1 MTNQLIKFLLTND
14 STLYRGDLDDAI
26 YNLSRAGSGVI
37 GELAEDYYA
46 NRFNTQKLGGNAVG
60 ADLDDGT
67 EVKAARRSYS
77 KKDSCINISGLK
89 NKATASRIV
98 MIWEDQNIGKI
109 CELIVYPHELRQD
122 KNGKLK
128 DQQKI
133 NPGFLAK
140 FGDRVKTLAE
150 YDV

>member
-37 GELAEDYYA
+37 GELAEGYYA
-46 NRFNTQKLGGNAVG
+46 NRFNTQKLGGNAFG

-67 EVKAARRSYS
+67 EVKAMRRSYYETGNS
-77 KKDSCINISGLK
+77 ITINGLK
-89 NKATASRIV
+89 NKGKSSRIV
-98 MIWEDQNIGKI
+98 LIWEDQSVGKI
-109 CELIVYPHELRQD
+109 FELIAYPNEFKKKADGTLQ
-122 KNGKLK
+122 NT
-128 DQQKI
+128 QKI
-133 NPGFLAK
+133 NDKFLAK

-150 YDV
+150 YDI